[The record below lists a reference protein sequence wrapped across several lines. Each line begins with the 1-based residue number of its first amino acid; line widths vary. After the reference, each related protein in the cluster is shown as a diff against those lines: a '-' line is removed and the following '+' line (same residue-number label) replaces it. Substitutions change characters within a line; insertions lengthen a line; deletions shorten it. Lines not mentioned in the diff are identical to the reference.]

1 MVANHPPPT
10 KSTRGF
16 PSTNSVRSNDSTT
29 ASSIAASAA
38 ATGTLPKQSQQVRE
52 TGTMVNKKSQHRE
65 LEVCDLLEL
74 RNPQSVAEYA
84 PAILR
89 QLLVEEEKSMVPYD
103 YLKRQPEVSEKMRAI
118 LVEWLVEVHYKF
130 KMLPETLYIT
140 VNIIDRFLEKTVVT
154 RKELQVIGIAALLIA
169 SKYEEIYP
177 PQIKDYI
184 RVTDKT
190 LTREEILAMEYRMLV

>member
-1 MVANHPPPT
+1 M
-10 KSTRGF
+10 
-16 PSTNSVRSNDSTT
+16 
-29 ASSIAASAA
+29 
-38 ATGTLPKQSQQVRE
+38 
-52 TGTMVNKKSQHRE
+52 
-65 LEVCDLLEL
+65 CDLLEL

>member
-1 MVANHPPPT
+1 MV
-10 KSTRGF
+10 S
-16 PSTNSVRSNDSTT
+16 
-29 ASSIAASAA
+29 
-38 ATGTLPKQSQQVRE
+38 
-52 TGTMVNKKSQHRE
+52 KKSQHRE